1 MVYTDLWPPLGQR
14 SGNALL
20 IREAQLCCPT
30 MVAPSAPRGCTTLG
44 CRTRVLA
51 FMDMDAMNRETEL
64 EDGSG
69 GETDQRCSVRGAGSR
84 ASYSNNNKP
93 WEEDGLAVPH
103 L

>member
-1 MVYTDLWPPLGQR
+1 
-14 SGNALL
+14 
-20 IREAQLCCPT
+20 
-30 MVAPSAPRGCTTLG
+30 
-44 CRTRVLA
+44 
-51 FMDMDAMNRETEL
+51 MDMDAMNRETEL